1 MTGPLTYPPEIVI
14 ESKIDLPPGY
24 EPPVDNGK
32 WMSAEVCFELV
43 VFAIELVA
51 ASSTICNQRR
61 RARGVSTKVL
71 ASTCPVGRTNQIG
84 VTTILV
90 APSL

>member
-1 MTGPLTYPPEIVI
+1 MTGPLTYPPGIVI

-43 VFAIELVA
+43 VFAIELVG
-51 ASSTICNQRR
+51 N
-61 RARGVSTKVL
+61 L
-71 ASTCPVGRTNQIG
+71 
-84 VTTILV
+84 LDH
-90 APSL
+90 L

>member
-1 MTGPLTYPPEIVI
+1 MPRIEDERARMTGPLTYPPGIVI

-43 VFAIELVA
+43 VFAIELVG
-51 ASSTICNQRR
+51 N
-61 RARGVSTKVL
+61 L
-71 ASTCPVGRTNQIG
+71 
-84 VTTILV
+84 LDH
-90 APSL
+90 L